1 MLYLSLETDRGY
13 TIFNMDPSSFFQIT
27 NVESILFGDSFLLM
41 QIFLLIPLLFANNY
55 QLRNNNFELVC
66 SKSGY

>member
-27 NVESILFGDSFLLM
+27 NLESIFFGDSFLLM
-41 QIFLLIPLLFANNY
+41 QIFLLKPLLFANY

-66 SKSGY
+66 TKSGY